1 MAPLDV
7 DGAVDANAGVDIG
20 KLRDASQETATVLV
34 DVLLARLEIPFAV
47 ANAGAAGERQTWNRR
62 RPHVRMSR
70 FVTKEKGSFYLS
82 NAPSSMVDLGPQGH
96 SPLQRIGAKWH
107 FARHRLA

>member
-20 KLRDASQETATVLV
+20 ELRDASQETATVLV
-34 DVLLARLEIPFAV
+34 DVLLTRLEVPLAV
-47 ANAGAAGERQTWNRR
+47 ANAGAAGERQTWNRK

-70 FVTKEKGSFYLS
+70 FVTKEKDSFYLKQRTLF
-82 NAPSSMVDLGPQGH
+82 DGGP
-96 SPLQRIGAKWH
+96 RAAGA
-107 FARHRLA
+107 FALATDRGRVAFC